1 MAVKKTNPFDY
12 INAINT
18 SKKNL
23 MRDTNNDRIAEKEYS
38 SFLTNRALSYFND
51 TIGYA
56 NEMNVRHYADNLLQ
70 FEYLLNIVRVKKRF
84 SKWVKK
90 ENDRDLSLVKE
101 YYGYSNAKAKEA
113 LNLLSDGQIEELKM
127 SLTKGGRKRK

>member
-1 MAVKKTNPFDY
+1 MAVKTNPFDY
-12 INAINT
+12 INAINV

-23 MRDTNNDRIAEKEYS
+23 MRGSNNDTIAEKEYS
-38 SFLTNRALSYFND
+38 PFLSNRSLSYFAD

-56 NEMNVRHYADNLLQ
+56 NEMNQRHHLDNLLQ
-70 FEYLLNIVRVKKRF
+70 FEYLLNIVRPKKRF

-101 YYGYSNAKAKEA
+101 YYGYSNAKAIQV
-113 LNLLSDGQIEELKM
+113 LSILTPEQIKFIEGKLE
-127 SLTKGGRKRK
+127 KGGV